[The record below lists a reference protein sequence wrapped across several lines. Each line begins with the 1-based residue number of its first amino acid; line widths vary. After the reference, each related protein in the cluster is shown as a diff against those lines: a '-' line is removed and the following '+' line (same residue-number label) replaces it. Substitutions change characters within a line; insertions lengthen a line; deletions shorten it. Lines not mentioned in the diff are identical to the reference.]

1 QRPNVASFRPSS
13 RATVAT
19 VRPVLITSFTASSLY
34 SGVNPR
40 RVRPMMNILSYE
52 VSTQRGQGQSGKQGR
67 FDDAAVVLGD
77 RLEPGSLSRLLA
89 DEGHRLF
96 GDDYFADLYAPTH
109 RGRPTIPA
117 RVVATVM
124 LLQSHEGLSY
134 V

>member
-1 QRPNVASFRPSS
+1 MRRCGAPA
-13 RATVAT
+13 AL
-19 VRPVLITSFTASSLY
+19 VLVVLGTLVMGI
-34 SGVNPR
+34 GR
-40 RVRPMMNILSYE
+40 
-52 VSTQRGQGQSGKQGR
+52 SGKQGR

-77 RLEPGSLSRLLA
+77 RLEPGSLYRLLA

-124 LLQSHEGLSY
+124 LLQSHEGLSDREALDRLEFDLRWSAAAGLT
-134 V
+134 VAP